1 MNRIDG
7 KIAVVT
13 GGTQGLG
20 AAIARTFASAGAAG
34 IAIVGR
40 GAEKGR
46 KIAEAIEAETGLT
59 PSLSTTGGTSDARF
73 LSKLCPVAEFGLV
86 NATMHKTNEA
96 VAVADLY
103 ALTRVYAAVIA
114 RMLPARS
121 DIRRSNADSGI
132 GSAGV

>member
-34 IAIVGR
+34 IAIIGR

-46 KIAEAIEAETGLT
+46 KVVETIEAETGV
-59 PSLSTTGGTSDARF
+59 PTS
-73 LSKLCPVAEFGLV
+73 
-86 NATMHKTNEA
+86 
-96 VAVADLY
+96 
-103 ALTRVYAAVIA
+103 
-114 RMLPARS
+114 
-121 DIRRSNADSGI
+121 
-132 GSAGV
+132 